1 LLLRLLDGDPA
12 RLHRISR
19 REAPPRP
26 DHRHLRDTWRAVRSR
41 VWRHSAGDR
50 RLVLGVSDRHF
61 RAGPTC
67 QNCGPTRCI
76 CLTGVPSHTHPE
88 VHTVALLD
96 VDGKPLRLL
105 LNPNAARQTRKA
117 LSSKAVGAPNTAMM
131 PSHAP
136 YRAFVSNS
144 GHSFERHMVS
154 CSSFVSL
161 RAAYWDCLK
170 RVESLFR
177 PCEDVLRVRRARY
190 RQHCF
195 TPIRQVSKRL
205 TTNVF
210 HERPPRP
217 EPDPRW
223 MPGIRVGAA
232 DRHGCYQVRV

>member
-1 LLLRLLDGDPA
+1 LLLRLLYGDPP
-12 RLHRISR
+12 RLHRNIKTRGTASTRPPTSTRHLTRCPISCVKAKCGR
-19 REAPPRP
+19 SAPRP
-26 DHRHLRDTWRAVRSR
+26 GPLRPPF
-41 VWRHSAGDR
+41 
-50 RLVLGVSDRHF
+50 LGRPNS
-61 RAGPTC
+61 
-67 QNCGPTRCI
+67 QNCRPTRCI

-217 EPDPRW
+217 EPDPR
-223 MPGIRVGAA
+223 
-232 DRHGCYQVRV
+232 